1 MNIGAHLPTGKGF
14 AHALEEAQRL
24 GLNCLQL
31 FSKSP
36 RQWNASPLDAGKVA
50 DFRARWNQAHFGPL
64 VIHDSYLINLAAP
77 DEAVRE
83 KSIAAMIEE
92 IERADALGADFL
104 VTHCGAHLQKDG
116 IAGEEIGLP
125 TLAASLKTCLAATP
139 DLRVKIAL
147 ENTAAQGT
155 CLGGPFSH
163 IGDVL
168 REVGSP
174 RLCVC
179 FDTCH
184 AWAAGH
190 DVRDN
195 LNGVLE
201 DFHQQIGLERLAV
214 IHLNDTKGKLGS
226 HLDRHEHIGEGE
238 IGREGM
244 RALLTHPHLRQLPF
258 ILETPEVETCIAQ
271 NVASAREL
279 WNGVSE
285 DGGNQRPLVLFPIPL
300 SSDKTRLSL

>member
-14 AHALEEAQRL
+14 AHALEEAQVL

-36 RQWNASPLDAGKVA
+36 KQWKALPLDAGKVA
-50 DFRARWNQAHFGPL
+50 DFRALWIGSHFGPL

-77 DEAVRE
+77 DETVRE
-83 KSIAAMIEE
+83 KSLAAMIEE
-92 IERADALGADFL
+92 IERAEALGADFL
-104 VTHCGAHLQKDG
+104 VTHCGAHLQKDKV
-116 IAGEEIGLP
+116 AGEEIGLR
-125 TLAASLKTCLAATP
+125 TLAASLETCLAATP
-139 DLRVKIAL
+139 NCRVKIAL

-168 REVGSP
+168 REVNSS

-190 DVRDN
+190 DVREN
-195 LNGVLE
+195 LDCVLE
-201 DFHQQIGLERLAV
+201 DFARQIGLEHLAV
-214 IHLNDTKGKLGS
+214 IHLNDAKGKLGS

-244 RALLTHPHLRQLPF
+244 RAILTHPGLKQLPF
-258 ILETPEVETCIAQ
+258 ILETPEVETCIAR

-279 WNGVSE
+279 WNG
-285 DGGNQRPLVLFPIPL
+285 
-300 SSDKTRLSL
+300 K